1 MLIRLCGV
9 APPPAKMD
17 DPKEE
22 NNPNNSTHS
31 PHTALKLHSDN
42 SKSKESIAPT
52 TWWRQQRQKRKNGG
66 PITMSERE
74 RERDEKEAIE
84 KMSKRWKE
92 G

>member
-1 MLIRLCGV
+1 MIPRKRITPIT
-9 APPPAKMD
+9 APTGPTP
-17 DPKEE
+17 
-22 NNPNNSTHS
+22 SL
-31 PHTALKLHSDN
+31 ALELHSDN

-66 PITMSERE
+66 PMTMSERDRETKRRVRERE

-84 KMSKRWKE
+84 KMSKRWTE